1 MARGVRWAECSH
13 RSILGACG
21 GEDEPE
27 QPGLC
32 SCFWAAQNPGRAME
46 QAPHSLPAP
55 CLPLA
60 AAPAQGHPSGCCCCP
75 GSSQPRAN
83 SRLLLFYTQRCA
95 PVQTAE
101 GTEAPRARQCLEM
114 PSGQPAAEATAHTH
128 PTSEPSPSRG
138 VGVSPKGGDTK
149 RGSVPLASQRRRATP
164 GLAEGLGAGFHQHL
178 VPPPWH
184 RQEREALWGQNT
196 RCWWPAEGCPS
207 SFLPFAHHPHAA
219 AA

>member
-1 MARGVRWAECSH
+1 MGKTSPSSQGCAPALAGQPKIPAVRWS
-13 RSILGACG
+13 R
-21 GEDEPE
+21 
-27 QPGLC
+27 LC
-32 SCFWAAQNPGRAME
+32 NSP
-46 QAPHSLPAP
+46 LPAP

-60 AAPAQGHPSGCCCCP
+60 AVPAQGHPSGCCCCP

-196 RCWWPAEGCPS
+196 RCWRPAEGCPS
-207 SFLPFAHHPHAA
+207 SFLSIAHHPRAA